1 MEIKDIK
8 DALEPMALEIK
19 GQFGAIEKKL
29 EDKVNELNEDARLKG
44 ETLNELKVKVDEQL
58 AVANRL
64 KTTASDN
71 IQKDWTR
78 SQMAQYEIAE
88 IIRQNYDVMKTE
100 SFKEPLKVKD
110 AGTMT
115 LGTNLTGT
123 SVVSYVENSF
133 MRAIKSNPRLLEIFR
148 IIPTA
153 TGNVTF
159 PRGNDPVGEGSFGA
173 QTEGEAKALVDYDV
187 TMVNV
192 SVPFIAGRAKV
203 SRQMLQDLPFL
214 QAYLSMSLVEDF
226 NQAVNARFLTTIAT
240 NATAASLS
248 GTYTAQRF
256 VEAIGQHGGLGL
268 GMPNLILTTWTGW
281 TQMLNTKPNDFS
293 VPAATA
299 IDANGNIRV
308 AGVQVV
314 PHIQVTAGRF
324 YTINTDAFAIAQASP
339 FQIRSTEFNSDDFDK
354 NLISYRA
361 EARLELL
368 SFQPKSAVYGT
379 LGT

>member
-1 MEIKDIK
+1 MVNEFKE
-8 DALEPMALEIK
+8 ALEPMALEIK
-19 GQFGAIEKKL
+19 GQFTAIEKKL
-29 EDKVNELNEDARLKG
+29 EDKVAELNEDAKKKG
-44 ETLNELKVKVDEQL
+44 ETLEELKEKVDKQL
-58 AVANRL
+58 AESNRL
-64 KTTASDN
+64 KTTISDN
-71 IQKDWTR
+71 VYKDYTR
-78 SQMAQYEIAE
+78 SQMVQHEIGE
-88 IIRQNYDVMKTE
+88 IIKQNYDAIKSE

-115 LGTNLTGT
+115 LGNNLTGT

-133 MRAIKSNPRLLEIFR
+133 MRSIKSNPRLLEIFR

-159 PRGNDPVGEGSFGA
+159 PRGNEPVGEGSFGA
-173 QTEGEAKALVDYDV
+173 QTEGDAKSLVDYDV
-187 TMVNV
+187 TMVNTA
-192 SVPFIAGRAKV
+192 VPFIAGRAKV

-214 QAYLSMSLVEDF
+214 QAYLSMSLMEDF
-226 NQAVNARFLTTIAT
+226 NQAVNTRFLNIIAT
-240 NATAASLS
+240 NATAASVS
-248 GTYTAQRF
+248 GTYTSERF
-256 VEAIGQHGGLGL
+256 VQAIGQHGALGL

-281 TQMLNTKPNDFS
+281 TQMLNTKPSDFS

-314 PHIQVTAGRF
+314 PHIQVTPGRF

-339 FQIRSTEFNSDDFDK
+339 FQIRSTEFNNDDFDK

-368 SFQPKSAVYGT
+368 SFQPKSAVYGN
-379 LGT
+379 LGS